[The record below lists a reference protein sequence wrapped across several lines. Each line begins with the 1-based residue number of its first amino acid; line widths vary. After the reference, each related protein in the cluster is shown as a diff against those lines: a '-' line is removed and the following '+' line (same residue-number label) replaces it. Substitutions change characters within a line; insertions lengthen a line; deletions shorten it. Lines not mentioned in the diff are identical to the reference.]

1 MTEVKEKVSVDIKTI
16 PRPMN
21 ETLGTLIELVEADSG
36 SIDDLSEL
44 AIAINTKFHIKVD
57 ENMLM
62 DFYEVPIRVLRN
74 ELLYKQYGY

>member
-1 MTEVKEKVSVDIKTI
+1 MTEVKEKVKVDIKTI
-16 PRPMN
+16 PRPLT

-36 SIDDLSEL
+36 SIDDMKELSE
-44 AIAINTKFHIKVD
+44 AINAKFDIRVD
-57 ENMLM
+57 ENTLM

>member
-1 MTEVKEKVSVDIKTI
+1 MTEVKEKVSIDINTI

-36 SIDDLSEL
+36 SIDDMQEL
-44 AIAINTKFHIKVD
+44 ATAINAKFDIHVSQ
-57 ENMLM
+57 EELM
-62 DFYEVPIRVLRN
+62 DFYEVPVRLLRN